1 MLIPN
6 ISIPLTTDC
15 SDHLVMRENASPFS
29 KTTYYK
35 CETYMNPVTF
45 ISRSKD
51 LYVKFSS
58 KSSDEMADGFK
69 MFYVTF
75 EGKLLRTKR

>member
-1 MLIPN
+1 
-6 ISIPLTTDC
+6 
-15 SDHLVMRENASPFS
+15 
-29 KTTYYK
+29 
-35 CETYMNPVTF
+35 MNPVTF

-58 KSSDEMADGFK
+58 KSSDETADGFK

-75 EGKLLRTKR
+75 EGKLLGTKR